1 MKELI
6 VIERIVP
13 LEQAKLYSLLK
24 LVQIDK
30 KKHN

>member
-1 MKELI
+1 MKELT

-13 LEQAKLYSLLK
+13 LEQAKLYSLPK